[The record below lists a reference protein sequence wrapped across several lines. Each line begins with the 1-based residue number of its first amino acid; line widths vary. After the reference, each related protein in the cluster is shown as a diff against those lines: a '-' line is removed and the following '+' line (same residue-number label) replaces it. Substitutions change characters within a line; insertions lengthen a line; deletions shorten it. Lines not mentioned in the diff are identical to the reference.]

1 MEIYYGY
8 EYRSAGGQPAVGMA
22 GKQFETA
29 GSAQCILL
37 TDVNLV
43 H

>member
-1 MEIYYGY
+1 MAVYCR

-29 GSAQCILL
+29 GSSAQCILL
-37 TDVNLV
+37 TDVNQE